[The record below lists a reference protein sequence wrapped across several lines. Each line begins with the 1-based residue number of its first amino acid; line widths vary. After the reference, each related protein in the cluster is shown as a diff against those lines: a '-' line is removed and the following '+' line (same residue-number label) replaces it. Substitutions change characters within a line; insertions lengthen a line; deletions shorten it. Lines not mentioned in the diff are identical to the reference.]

1 MNTCFYVNFF
11 SLLHLPTFS
20 KISRF
25 DQYNAIFHQ
34 NYIEQVSHKGQDI
47 FSTIYSQA
55 RDLHFSL
62 VVLSKA
68 TRPLVSSQMLLSR
81 NVKLILTH
89 AHNVAFSVKLISNTN
104 LRYNSQT
111 LI

>member
-1 MNTCFYVNFF
+1 M
-11 SLLHLPTFS
+11 S
-20 KISRF
+20 
-25 DQYNAIFHQ
+25 
-34 NYIEQVSHKGQDI
+34 
-47 FSTIYSQA
+47 
-55 RDLHFSL
+55 
-62 VVLSKA
+62 VLSKE
-68 TRPLVSSQMLLSR
+68 TRLLVSSQMLLSR